1 MQLTVVGGELDCT
14 STNNIGRKFADEL
27 VVTALNLKGKVCIL
41 TSHVNKLIINNE
53 GTRFN
58 REKVTTCLHF
68 SVHSTL
74 CSASCKIFTISPSVN
89 FDDMSVLVKVT

>member
-27 VVTALNLKGKVCIL
+27 VVTALNLKGKVRVLI
-41 TSHVNKLIINNE
+41 SHEKKLIINNE

-58 REKVTTCLHF
+58 KEKATTCLHF

-74 CSASCKIFTISPSVN
+74 CSASCKIVTISPSVN
-89 FDDMSVLVKVT
+89 FDDMRVLVKVT

>member
-27 VVTALNLKGKVCIL
+27 VVTALNLKGKVCVL
-41 TSHVNKLIINNE
+41 TSHVKKLIINNE

-58 REKVTTCLHF
+58 REKTTTHACIFLSIVLCVLQVAKF
-68 SVHSTL
+68 SPL
-74 CSASCKIFTISPSVN
+74 
-89 FDDMSVLVKVT
+89 VLQSILMT

>member
-27 VVTALNLKGKVCIL
+27 VVTALNLKGKVCVL
-41 TSHVNKLIINNE
+41 TSHEKKIITNNE

-58 REKVTTCLHF
+58 REKATTCLHF

-74 CSASCKIFTISPSVN
+74 CSASRKIFTISP
-89 FDDMSVLVKVT
+89 